1 MKGTSQTVSLG
12 SAETSLLSKKRLVH
26 GVAASRGIW
35 LALADGTFFVPGQW
49 NLRRWKWVEPRCR
62 EGALGSELA
71 LGLSS
76 VGGSQNLRFY
86 WKEFVNEVDV
96 LVFMVDSTDR
106 LRLPWA
112 RQELQKLL
120 DKDPDLPV
128 VIVANKQVSAMGGG
142 LGPLGLL
149 TNAQAQ

>member
-1 MKGTSQTVSLG
+1 MLQ
-12 SAETSLLSKKRLVH
+12 
-26 GVAASRGIW
+26 
-35 LALADGTFFVPGQW
+35 
-49 NLRRWKWVEPRCR
+49 
-62 EGALGSELA
+62 GALGSELP

-142 LGPLGLL
+142 PVGLL
-149 TNAQAQ
+149 TMTSAL

>member
-1 MKGTSQTVSLG
+1 LG
-12 SAETSLLSKKRLVH
+12 LWAE
-26 GVAASRGIW
+26 
-35 LALADGTFFVPGQW
+35 P
-49 NLRRWKWVEPRCR
+49 CYR
-62 EGALGSELA
+62 ELCSELT

-120 DKDPDLPV
+120 DRDPDLPV
-128 VIVANKQVSAMGGG
+128 VIVANKQVSAMGGE
-142 LGPLGLL
+142 PVGLL
-149 TNAQAQ
+149 TDAWA